1 MLNHVLPPSNSHQVN
16 MPHLTMHV
24 HRQNGPQSPNY
35 SANGPKPF
43 FLAGSSPAL
52 EVASSSVQ
60 RVAPNSIADPD
71 DAITQ
76 PIVDAVLSLR
86 EDQRPPAS
94 LTANTPPPP
103 DTRESSTHFPHR
115 PTPCNADSLAITL
128 ETASVSPYQ
137 QSPSPQPHTFASHSQ
152 SPSSP
157 GSLADVFTVNS
168 QPWRDVAMSESETCP
183 EVPSSVEKGPESATI
198 QQELTT
204 DITEAEGSNY
214 CHNCR
219 VSFAQPQVF
228 RRHLKDMHEE
238 KESCAHCSS
247 FKWSRGR
254 PYIYRRH
261 LELKHPEVTSSEDQ
275 LRRAR
280 KSRTAEAR
288 QRNRKN

>member
-1 MLNHVLPPSNSHQVN
+1 MFNHVFPPSNSRQVN
-16 MPHLTMHV
+16 MPIPA
-24 HRQNGPQSPNY
+24 HRQNGPQVQNY
-35 SANGPKPF
+35 LANHRKPF
-43 FLAGSSPAL
+43 FLDGSSSAL
-52 EVASSSVQ
+52 ELASSSVQ
-60 RVAPNSIADPD
+60 SVTPNSNADPH

-76 PIVDAVLSLR
+76 PIANAMLSLR
-86 EDQRPPAS
+86 EEQRLPAS

-115 PTPCNADSLAITL
+115 PTPRNADSLEITL

-137 QSPSPQPHTFASHSQ
+137 QSPSPQPRTFASHSQ
-152 SPSSP
+152 SPLSP

-183 EVPSSVEKGPESATI
+183 EVPSSVETGPESATM

-204 DITEAEGSNY
+204 DVTVAERPNY
-214 CHNCR
+214 CHHCR

-228 RRHLKDMHEE
+228 RRHLKDKHEE
-238 KESCAHCSS
+238 KESCTHCSS

-254 PYIYRRH
+254 PYLYRRH
-261 LELKHPEVTSSEDQ
+261 LELKHPQVTSSDDQ
-275 LRRAR
+275 LRRAL
-280 KSRTAEAR
+280 KSRTAGAR